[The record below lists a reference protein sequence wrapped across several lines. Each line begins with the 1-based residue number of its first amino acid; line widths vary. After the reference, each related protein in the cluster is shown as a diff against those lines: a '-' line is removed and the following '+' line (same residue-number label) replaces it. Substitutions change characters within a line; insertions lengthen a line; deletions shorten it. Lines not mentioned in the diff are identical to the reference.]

1 MINAKVANALTEEMF
16 CISGFKFNIYKKIF
30 SAIADGK
37 SHIYVEY
44 MENETLD
51 YVLSELVNLDYKVT
65 RTKKYSK
72 NKNNGTI
79 SEYVY
84 CISW

>member
-16 CISGFKFNIYKKIF
+16 YTSGFKSNIYKKIF

-37 SHIYVEY
+37 PHIYIEY

-51 YVLSELVNLDYKVT
+51 YVLSELANLGYKVT

-72 NKNNGTI
+72 NENNDTI